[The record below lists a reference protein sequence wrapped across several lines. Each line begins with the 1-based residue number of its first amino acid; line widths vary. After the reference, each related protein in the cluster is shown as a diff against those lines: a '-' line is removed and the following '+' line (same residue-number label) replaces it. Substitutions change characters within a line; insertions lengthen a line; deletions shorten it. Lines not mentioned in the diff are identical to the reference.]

1 MPTETAT
8 ETSGGTPAPPGNG
21 EVTYIDAITEAL
33 RIEMDADPNVFV
45 IGEDVG
51 VYGGA
56 FKATKGFLERYGP
69 MRVVDTP
76 IAEAGFTGLAAGAAL
91 MGLRPV
97 VEYQFAD
104 FITCAQ
110 DQIVNVMARHHY
122 RTRDPM
128 PVVLRAPYGARL
140 RAGPFHSQSVE
151 GYFAHTPGLKIVAP
165 ATPEDACGLLR
176 SAIRDNNPV
185 LYLENRWL
193 YRRVKV
199 PAPLRTDPV
208 AIGVAN
214 IVREGTKATLIT
226 YGPGLA
232 FALEAADELAGD
244 GVSVEV
250 VDIRSLV
257 PLDVKTIVE
266 SVKKTSRAVVL
277 HEDSRFFGFG
287 AEIASVIQEECF
299 WHLDRPVIR
308 IGARNVPT
316 PASAPLEDAVL
327 PQTPQVVEAL
337 RKVATT

>member
-1 MPTETAT
+1 MPTETAAK
-8 ETSGGTPAPPGNG
+8 TSGGTPAPAGNG
-21 EVTYIDAITEAL
+21 EVLYIDGISEGL

-45 IGEDVG
+45 LGEDVG
-51 VYGGA
+51 TYGGA
-56 FKATKGFLERYGP
+56 FKVTKGFLDRYGP

-76 IAEAGFTGLAAGAAL
+76 ICEAGFTGLAAGAAL

-122 RTRDPM
+122 RTGDPM
-128 PVVLRAPYGARL
+128 PVVLRAPYAARL

-151 GYFAHTPGLKIVAP
+151 TYFAHTPGLKIVAP
-165 ATPEDACGLLR
+165 ATPEDACGLMR

-193 YRRVKV
+193 YRRVKT
-199 PAPLRTDPV
+199 PAPLETDPV
-208 AIGVAN
+208 RIGQAKV
-214 IVREGTKATLIT
+214 VREGTKATLVT
-226 YGPGLA
+226 YGTGVVQG
-232 FALEAADELAGD
+232 LEAAEQLAGE

-250 VDIRSLV
+250 VDIRTLV

-277 HEDSRFFGFG
+277 HEDARFFGFG

-299 WHLDRPVIR
+299 WHLDRPVVR
-308 IGARNVPT
+308 IGAKDVPM
-316 PASAPLEDAVL
+316 PASGVLEDAVV
-327 PQTPQVVEAL
+327 PQTPQIVEAL

>member
-1 MPTETAT
+1 MPTDTAT
-8 ETSGGTPAPPGNG
+8 SNG
-21 EVTYIDAITEAL
+21 EVTYLDAISEAL
-33 RIEMDADPNVFV
+33 RIEMDADPNVFL

-51 VYGGA
+51 QFGGA
-56 FKATKGFLERYGP
+56 FKVTKGFLERYGP

-122 RTRDPM
+122 RTGDPM
-128 PVVLRAPYGARL
+128 PVVLRAPYGARV

-151 GYFAHTPGLKIVAP
+151 AYFAHTPGLKIVAP

-199 PAPLRTDPV
+199 PSPLRTEPV
-208 AIGVAN
+208 PIGVARV
-214 IVREGTKATLIT
+214 VREGTRATVIT
-226 YGPGLA
+226 YGPALS
-232 FALEAADELAGD
+232 FALEAADELAGE

-277 HEDSRFFGFG
+277 HEDSLFFGFG
-287 AEIASVIQEECF
+287 AEIASVISEQCF

-308 IGARNVPT
+308 IGAKNVPI
-316 PASAPLEDAVL
+316 PSSAPLEDAVL